1 MKKPS
6 GTFYRHIL
14 ADAWG
19 AVKSAKVLWLLGF
32 FVSFLGNGGVYE
44 LLIQGTGR
52 LGLRQDFGGAFA
64 MAGILPSGERFAEA
78 VGTIGG
84 FDTAVALL
92 IGLTVL
98 AMLGLAVWVVV
109 SAQGGLIA
117 GLRDALKGRK
127 VAFGEAFSAG
137 AEVFW
142 PLFTLNLFSRLA
154 VMSLFYL
161 LLALLVLLLAKAT
174 LLSSLA
180 YLVGFLV
187 AVPLTVVI
195 GFITIYAACY
205 VTIHR
210 LTFIQALDSALAL
223 FRRYWL
229 VSLEMAVIL
238 FVINVLVAFVLGAIM
253 GAVGLALLPFIV
265 GASLLQSGPALG
277 AVLALAAVAAVA
289 VLAIVGSGLAA
300 FQYAAWVALFG
311 KLHAKG
317 HGGVPKIVRWFERL
331 LG

>member
-1 MKKPS
+1 MKNPS

-19 AVKSAKVLWLLGF
+19 AIKSAKILWLLGF

-52 LGLRQDFGGAFA
+52 LGLNQDFGGAFA
-64 MAGILPSGERFAEA
+64 LAGVLPSGEQFAGAIGA
-78 VGTIGG
+78 VGG
-84 FDTAVALL
+84 FDAAVALL
-92 IGLTVL
+92 IGLTIL

-109 SAQGGLIA
+109 SSQGGLIA
-117 GLRDALKGRK
+117 GIRDALKGRK
-127 VAFGEAFSAG
+127 VAFNESFGAG

-154 VMSLFYL
+154 VMALFYL
-161 LLALLVLLLAKAT
+161 LLALLVLLLTKAT
-174 LLSSLA
+174 LVSSLA

-187 AVPLTVVI
+187 AIPLTVIV
-195 GFITIYAACY
+195 GFITVYAACY
-205 VTIHR
+205 VTLHR
-210 LTFIQALDSALAL
+210 LSFIQALESALAL

-238 FVINVLVAFVLGAIM
+238 FVVNVLVAFALGAIM
-253 GAVGLALLPFIV
+253 GAASLALLPFIV
-265 GASLLQSGPALG
+265 GASLLESGPALG
-277 AVLALAAVAAVA
+277 MVLALAAVAGVL

-300 FQYAAWVALFG
+300 FQYASWVALFN
-311 KLHAKG
+311 KLHTKG
-317 HGGVPKIVRWFERL
+317 HGGTPKIVRWFERL